1 MILSTDNP
9 YYKFSFLDKINDPS
23 RYMNKVTTLFVLK
36 GRLSLLIEKEKIE
49 INELEGIV
57 LSQNLE
63 VDQIQ
68 TLDGSKI
75 LEVVSEKKNENLIE
89 KIDNGNQIE
98 ENLIEK
104 YKILKNHKKVEK
116 PWGYEL
122 WLIWLKEYH
131 VLKKI
136 YMKKGYK
143 CSLQFHEKKYETNF
157 LTSGRAKI
165 LKNFHIDKN
174 SSDIQAKEL
183 IKDIDL
189 IKEYSNDVDAPF
201 NFTNVPGEVHRVFS
215 LEDYTAYEVSTPEL
229 DDVIRIQDDSSRKS
243 GRILSEHKK

>member
-75 LEVVSEKKNENLIE
+75 LEVVSKK
-89 KIDNGNQIE
+89 
-98 ENLIEK
+98 
-104 YKILKNHKKVEK
+104 
-116 PWGYEL
+116 
-122 WLIWLKEYH
+122 
-131 VLKKI
+131 
-136 YMKKGYK
+136 
-143 CSLQFHEKKYETNF
+143 
-157 LTSGRAKI
+157 
-165 LKNFHIDKN
+165 
-174 SSDIQAKEL
+174 
-183 IKDIDL
+183 
-189 IKEYSNDVDAPF
+189 
-201 NFTNVPGEVHRVFS
+201 
-215 LEDYTAYEVSTPEL
+215 
-229 DDVIRIQDDSSRKS
+229 
-243 GRILSEHKK
+243 

>member
-1 MILSTDNP
+1 MN
-9 YYKFSFLDKINDPS
+9 SFLDKINDPS

>member
-75 LEVVSEKKNENLIE
+75 LEVVSEKKNENLNI
-89 KIDNGNQIE
+89 
-98 ENLIEK
+98 NL
-104 YKILKNHKKVEK
+104 
-116 PWGYEL
+116 
-122 WLIWLKEYH
+122 
-131 VLKKI
+131 
-136 YMKKGYK
+136 
-143 CSLQFHEKKYETNF
+143 
-157 LTSGRAKI
+157 
-165 LKNFHIDKN
+165 
-174 SSDIQAKEL
+174 
-183 IKDIDL
+183 
-189 IKEYSNDVDAPF
+189 
-201 NFTNVPGEVHRVFS
+201 
-215 LEDYTAYEVSTPEL
+215 
-229 DDVIRIQDDSSRKS
+229 
-243 GRILSEHKK
+243 

>member
-75 LEVVSEKKNENLIE
+75 LEVVSEKK
-89 KIDNGNQIE
+89 K
-98 ENLIEK
+98 
-104 YKILKNHKKVEK
+104 
-116 PWGYEL
+116 
-122 WLIWLKEYH
+122 
-131 VLKKI
+131 
-136 YMKKGYK
+136 
-143 CSLQFHEKKYETNF
+143 
-157 LTSGRAKI
+157 
-165 LKNFHIDKN
+165 
-174 SSDIQAKEL
+174 
-183 IKDIDL
+183 
-189 IKEYSNDVDAPF
+189 
-201 NFTNVPGEVHRVFS
+201 
-215 LEDYTAYEVSTPEL
+215 
-229 DDVIRIQDDSSRKS
+229 
-243 GRILSEHKK
+243 

>member
-1 MILSTDNP
+1 
-9 YYKFSFLDKINDPS
+9 
-23 RYMNKVTTLFVLK
+23 MNE
-36 GRLSLLIEKEKIE
+36 S
-49 INELEGIV
+49 EGIV
-57 LSQNLE
+57 LSQNLK

-68 TLDGSKI
+68 TLENSKI
-75 LEVVSEKKNENLIE
+75 LEVVSDKKNENLIE
-89 KIDNGNQIE
+89 KIDTGNQIE
-98 ENLIEK
+98 ENVIEK

-174 SSDIQAKEL
+174 SSDIEAKEL
-183 IKDIDL
+183 IKDTDL
-189 IKEYSNDVDAPF
+189 IKDFSSDVEAPF
-201 NFTNVPGEVHRVFS
+201 NFTNVPGEIHRVFS

>member
-104 YKILKNHKKVEK
+104 Y
-116 PWGYEL
+116 
-122 WLIWLKEYH
+122 
-131 VLKKI
+131 
-136 YMKKGYK
+136 
-143 CSLQFHEKKYETNF
+143 
-157 LTSGRAKI
+157 
-165 LKNFHIDKN
+165 
-174 SSDIQAKEL
+174 
-183 IKDIDL
+183 
-189 IKEYSNDVDAPF
+189 
-201 NFTNVPGEVHRVFS
+201 
-215 LEDYTAYEVSTPEL
+215 
-229 DDVIRIQDDSSRKS
+229 SR
-243 GRILSEHKK
+243 

>member
-75 LEVVSEKKNENLIE
+75 LEVVSEKKNENL
-89 KIDNGNQIE
+89 
-98 ENLIEK
+98 NL
-104 YKILKNHKKVEK
+104 
-116 PWGYEL
+116 
-122 WLIWLKEYH
+122 
-131 VLKKI
+131 
-136 YMKKGYK
+136 
-143 CSLQFHEKKYETNF
+143 
-157 LTSGRAKI
+157 
-165 LKNFHIDKN
+165 
-174 SSDIQAKEL
+174 
-183 IKDIDL
+183 
-189 IKEYSNDVDAPF
+189 
-201 NFTNVPGEVHRVFS
+201 NV
-215 LEDYTAYEVSTPEL
+215 
-229 DDVIRIQDDSSRKS
+229 
-243 GRILSEHKK
+243 

>member
-157 LTSGRAKI
+157 
-165 LKNFHIDKN
+165 
-174 SSDIQAKEL
+174 
-183 IKDIDL
+183 
-189 IKEYSNDVDAPF
+189 
-201 NFTNVPGEVHRVFS
+201 
-215 LEDYTAYEVSTPEL
+215 
-229 DDVIRIQDDSSRKS
+229 IRFR
-243 GRILSEHKK
+243 LV